1 MSIVENLAVGLIFFG
16 AANIILPVKMINLYD
31 EFKQTVV
38 YKKNIALLL
47 TGRVA
52 QLNGLAPMIYLVL
65 RKDFSRCQ
73 LWESLGGCFCEHQ
86 EYYYSQDDH
95 LYYDFNHNIPSLFP
109 GDLD

>member
-1 MSIVENLAVGLIFFG
+1 MSIAENLPVGLIFFG
-16 AANIILPVKMINLYD
+16 VANIILPVKMINLYD
-31 EFKQTVV
+31 EFIKHRLQ
-38 YKKNIALLL
+38 KNIALPL

-65 RKDFSRCQ
+65 RKGFSRCQ

-95 LYYDFNHNIPSLFP
+95 FYYDFNHNLPPLFP
-109 GDLD
+109 GALD